1 MAFLRW
7 NARSGIAFLPDPA
20 MTGSSDFQ
28 ADAARHAVPSTRR
41 SQLAVASLFGA
52 LGFSYGT
59 WTSRLPAIKANLG
72 LSTSQVSVV
81 LLFAALGAIFSFP
94 VTAAALH
101 KLGSRGASLL
111 AGVLLA
117 VGLVALGLAPTWMV
131 ACGVMCVYGVL
142 ASTLDV
148 AMNAQGVE
156 VERATSQ
163 AVMSRLHAV
172 FSLGTMTGAL
182 FAWAILHV
190 TASVP
195 LHFAI
200 AALVVLAATWLP
212 RGGLIADAKPI
223 EGGTRSFALPR
234 GAALLIGAMAFLGM
248 IVEGSMVDWSTLYLT
263 QRANASQLVATWG
276 IFSLQ
281 GAMLVTRWFGD
292 RARVRWGARRLLF
305 GGSMLAC
312 VSLAAAL
319 AIGGVGPALVG
330 FALFGIG
337 VATVS
342 PCVYAAGAR
351 EGGVALAAV
360 MTLGSLGFLVGPL
373 VIGAVSQAANLT
385 WGMAV
390 VAAAALVL
398 AFLSRRVRWD

>member
-1 MAFLRW
+1 
-7 NARSGIAFLPDPA
+7 
-20 MTGSSDFQ
+20 MTGSSTFEP
-28 ADAARHAVPSTRR
+28 DAARVAASTRR

-59 WTSRLPAIKANLG
+59 WTSRLPAIKGNLG

-101 KLGSRGASLL
+101 KLGSRGASLV

-117 VGLVALGLAPTWMV
+117 MGLVIFGLAPTWAL
-131 ACGVMCVYGVL
+131 ACAVMCLYGVL
-142 ASTLDV
+142 ASTMDV

-156 VERATSQ
+156 VERATAQ
-163 AVMSRLHAV
+163 PVMSRLHAV
-172 FSLGTMTGAL
+172 FSLGTMAGAF
-182 FAWAILHV
+182 FASGITLV
-190 TASVP
+190 TTSVP
-195 LHFAI
+195 LHFVV
-200 AALVVLAATWLP
+200 AALIVLAAVLLP
-212 RGGLIADAKPI
+212 RAGLIADAKPI
-223 EGGTRSFALPR
+223 DGGTRSFALPR

-248 IVEGSMVDWSTLYLT
+248 IVEGSMVDWSTLYLKE
-263 QRANASQLVATWG
+263 RAGASQQMAPLG
-276 IFSLQ
+276 IASLQ
-281 GAMLVTRWFGD
+281 GTMLVTRWFGD
-292 RARVRWGARRLLF
+292 RARVRWGTRRLLF
-305 GGSMLAC
+305 GGSLIAG
-312 VSLAAAL
+312 VSLAVAL
-319 AIGGVGPALVG
+319 IVGGIVPALVG
-330 FALFGIG
+330 FALFGFG

-373 VIGAVSQAANLT
+373 LIGAVAQATNLS

-390 VAAAALVL
+390 VAAAAIAL
-398 AFLSRRVRWD
+398 AMLSRRVRWD

>member
-1 MAFLRW
+1 
-7 NARSGIAFLPDPA
+7 
-20 MTGSSDFQ
+20 MTGSSALDL
-28 ADAARHAVPSTRR
+28 DATRVAAATRR
-41 SQLAVASLFGA
+41 SQVAVGSLFGA

-72 LSTSQVSVV
+72 LSTPQVSVV

-111 AGVLLA
+111 SGVLLA
-117 VGLVALGLAPTWMV
+117 FGLVAFGLAPNWPL
-131 ACGVMCVYGVL
+131 ACIVMCLYGVL
-142 ASTLDV
+142 ASTMDV

-156 VERATSQ
+156 VERATAQ
-163 AVMSRLHAV
+163 PVMSRLHAL
-172 FSLGTMTGAL
+172 FSLGTMAGAF
-182 FAWAILHV
+182 FASGVTSV

-195 LHFAI
+195 LHFMVAAAI
-200 AALVVLAATWLP
+200 VLAAVLLP
-212 RGGLIADAKPI
+212 RAGLIADAKPI
-223 EGGTRSFALPR
+223 DGGTRSFALPR

-263 QRANASQLVATWG
+263 QRANATQQVAPLG
-276 IFSLQ
+276 IASLQ

-292 RARVRWGARRLLF
+292 MARTRWGARKLLF
-305 GGSMLAC
+305 GGSLLAGL
-312 VSLAAAL
+312 SLTAAL
-319 AIGGVGPALVG
+319 LIGGVVPALVA

-373 VIGAVSQAANLT
+373 VIGAVAQATNLT
-385 WGMAV
+385 WGMGV
-390 VAAAALVL
+390 VAAAAFAL
-398 AFLSRRVRWD
+398 ALMSRRVHWD

>member
-1 MAFLRW
+1 MTESSVLDTDT
-7 NARSGIAFLPDPA
+7 ARAGA
-20 MTGSSDFQ
+20 
-28 ADAARHAVPSTRR
+28 PSTRR

-111 AGVLLA
+111 SGVLLA
-117 VGLVALGLAPTWMV
+117 FGLVVFGLAPNWPL
-131 ACGVMCVYGVL
+131 ACIVMCLYGVL
-142 ASTLDV
+142 ASTMDV

-156 VERATSQ
+156 VEQATAQ
-163 AVMSRLHAV
+163 PVMSRLHAM
-172 FSLGTMTGAL
+172 FSLGTMAGAF
-182 FAWAILHV
+182 FASGITSV

-195 LHFAI
+195 IHFLVA
-200 AALVVLAATWLP
+200 AALVLAAVLLP
-212 RGGLIADAKPI
+212 RAGLIADAKPI
-223 EGGTRSFALPR
+223 DGGTRSFALPR

-263 QRANASQLVATWG
+263 QRANATQQVAPLG
-276 IFSLQ
+276 IASLQ

-292 RARVRWGARRLLF
+292 LARTRWGARRLLF
-305 GGSMLAC
+305 GGSLLAGL
-312 VSLAAAL
+312 SLTAAL
-319 AIGGVGPALVG
+319 LVGGVVPALVG

-373 VIGAVSQAANLT
+373 VIGAVAQATNLS
-385 WGMAV
+385 WGMGV
-390 VAAAALVL
+390 VATAAFALAL
-398 AFLSRRVRWD
+398 MSRRVRWD

>member
-1 MAFLRW
+1 
-7 NARSGIAFLPDPA
+7 
-20 MTGSSDFQ
+20 MTGPSAFD
-28 ADAARHAVPSTRR
+28 ADAARAGAVSTRR

-59 WTSRLPAIKANLG
+59 WTSRLPAIQVNLG

-117 VGLVALGLAPTWMV
+117 VGLVVLGLAPSWAL
-131 ACGVMCVYGVL
+131 ACAVMCLYGVL

-156 VERATSQ
+156 VERATGQ
-163 AVMSRLHAV
+163 PVMSRLHAV
-172 FSLGTMTGAL
+172 FSLGTMAGAF
-182 FAWAILHV
+182 FASAI
-190 TASVP
+190 TSATTSVP

-200 AALVVLAATWLP
+200 AALIVLAATWLP
-212 RGGLIADAKPI
+212 RGGLIADAKEI
-223 EGGTRSFALPR
+223 DAGTRSFALPR

-263 QRANASQLVATWG
+263 QRAGASQQVAPLG
-276 IFSLQ
+276 IASLQ
-281 GAMLVTRWFGD
+281 GTMLVTRWFGD
-292 RARVRWGARRLLF
+292 RARVRWGARKLLF
-305 GGSMLAC
+305 GGSLLAGL
-312 VSLAAAL
+312 SLAGAL
-319 AIGGVGPALVG
+319 LIGGVAPALVG
-330 FALFGIG
+330 FGLFGVG

-373 VIGAVSQAANLT
+373 VIGAVAQATNLS

-390 VAAAALVL
+390 VAAAAVML
-398 AFLSRRVRWD
+398 ALLSRRVRWD

>member
-1 MAFLRW
+1 
-7 NARSGIAFLPDPA
+7 
-20 MTGSSDFQ
+20 MTGPSAFE
-28 ADAARHAVPSTRR
+28 ADAVRIDAAATRR

-111 AGVLLA
+111 SGVLLA
-117 VGLVALGLAPTWMV
+117 VGLVAFGLAPGWAL
-131 ACGVMCVYGVL
+131 ACAVMCVYGVL
-142 ASTLDV
+142 ASTMDV

-156 VERATSQ
+156 VERATGQ
-163 AVMSRLHAV
+163 AVMSRLHAM
-172 FSLGTMTGAL
+172 FSLGTMAGAF
-182 FAWAILHV
+182 FASGIAGV
-190 TASVP
+190 TTSVP
-195 LHFAI
+195 LHFAV

-212 RGGLIADAKPI
+212 RAGLVADAKPVA
-223 EGGTRSFALPR
+223 GGTRSFALPR

-263 QRANASQLVATWG
+263 QRAGASQQIAPLG
-276 IFSLQ
+276 IASLQ
-281 GAMLVTRWFGD
+281 GTMLVTRWFGD
-292 RARVRWGARRLLF
+292 RARMRWGARKLLF
-305 GGSMLAC
+305 GGSLLAGA
-312 VSLAAAL
+312 SLAAAL
-319 AIGGVGPALVG
+319 LIGGVAPALVG
-330 FALFGIG
+330 FGLFGIG

-373 VIGAVSQAANLT
+373 VIGAVAQSTNLS

-398 AFLSRRVRWD
+398 ALLSRRVRWD

>member
-1 MAFLRW
+1 
-7 NARSGIAFLPDPA
+7 
-20 MTGSSDFQ
+20 MTGSSVFDS
-28 ADAARHAVPSTRR
+28 DAARDGGPSVRR

-72 LSTSQVSVV
+72 LSTSQVSVM
-81 LLFAALGAIFSFP
+81 LLCAALGAVFSFP

-111 AGVLLA
+111 SGGLLG
-117 VGLVALGLAPTWMV
+117 VGLVAFGLAPTWAL
-131 ACGVMCVYGVL
+131 ACAVMALYGVL
-142 ASTLDV
+142 ASTMDV

-156 VERATSQ
+156 IERSTEVP
-163 AVMSRLHAV
+163 VMSRLHAV
-172 FSLGTMTGAL
+172 FSLGTMAGAF
-182 FAWAILHV
+182 FASTITTL
-190 TASVP
+190 TTSVP
-195 LHFAI
+195 LHFAV
-200 AALVVLAATWLP
+200 AALVVLAAVLLP
-212 RGGLIADAKPI
+212 RTGLIADARTI
-223 EGGTRSFALPR
+223 DGGTRSFALPR

-248 IVEGSMVDWSTLYLT
+248 IAEGSMVDWSTLYLKE
-263 QRANASQLVATWG
+263 RAGASQQVAPLG
-276 IFSLQ
+276 IASLQ

-292 RARVRWGARRLLF
+292 RARARWGARRLLI
-305 GGSMLAC
+305 GGSLLAGA
-312 VSLAAAL
+312 SLAAAL
-319 AIGGVGPALVG
+319 LAGGIAPALVG
-330 FALFGIG
+330 FGLFGIG

-373 VIGAVSQAANLT
+373 VIGAVAQATNLS

-390 VAAAALVL
+390 VAASAIAL
-398 AFLSRRVRWD
+398 AMLSRRVRWD

>member
-1 MAFLRW
+1 
-7 NARSGIAFLPDPA
+7 
-20 MTGSSDFQ
+20 MTGSSAFDS
-28 ADAARHAVPSTRR
+28 DAARAGAVSVRR

-81 LLFAALGAIFSFP
+81 LLCAALGAVFSFP

-111 AGVLLA
+111 SGGLLGV
-117 VGLVALGLAPTWMV
+117 GPVAFGLAPTWAL
-131 ACGVMCVYGVL
+131 ACAVMGVYGVL
-142 ASTLDV
+142 ASTMDV

-156 VERATSQ
+156 VERATDVP
-163 AVMSRLHAV
+163 VMSRLHAV
-172 FSLGTMTGAL
+172 FSLGTMAGAF
-182 FAWAILHV
+182 FASTITTL
-190 TASVP
+190 TTSVP
-195 LHFAI
+195 LHFAV
-200 AALVVLAATWLP
+200 AALVVLAAVLLP
-212 RGGLIADAKPI
+212 RAGLIADARPI
-223 EGGTRSFALPR
+223 DGGTRSFALPR

-248 IVEGSMVDWSTLYLT
+248 IAEGSMVDWSTLYLKE
-263 QRANASQLVATWG
+263 RAGASQQVAPLG
-276 IFSLQ
+276 IASLQ
-281 GAMLVTRWFGD
+281 GAMLITRWFGD
-292 RARVRWGARRLLF
+292 RARARWGARRLLF
-305 GGSMLAC
+305 GGSLLAGA
-312 VSLAAAL
+312 SLAAAL
-319 AIGGVGPALVG
+319 LAGGIAPALVG
-330 FALFGIG
+330 FGLFGIG

-373 VIGAVSQAANLT
+373 VIGAVAQATNLS

-390 VAAAALVL
+390 VAASAIAL
-398 AFLSRRVRWD
+398 AMLSRRVRWD

>member
-1 MAFLRW
+1 M
-7 NARSGIAFLPDPA
+7 S
-20 MTGSSDFQ
+20 GSSAFDS
-28 ADAARHAVPSTRR
+28 DAARVVPSVLG

-81 LLFAALGAIFSFP
+81 LLFAALGSIFSFP

-101 KLGSRGASLL
+101 KLGSRGASLWS
-111 AGVLLA
+111 GGLLA
-117 VGLVALGLAPTWMV
+117 IGLVAFGLAPTWAV
-131 ACGVMCVYGVL
+131 ACAVMCLYGVL
-142 ASTLDV
+142 ASTMDV

-156 VERATSQ
+156 VERAT
-163 AVMSRLHAV
+163 AVPVMSRLHAV
-172 FSLGTMTGAL
+172 FSLGTMAGAF
-182 FAWAILHV
+182 FASTV
-190 TASVP
+190 TTFTTSVP
-195 LHFAI
+195 LHFVVAAAI
-200 AALVVLAATWLP
+200 VLAAVMLP
-212 RGGLIADAKPI
+212 RAGLIADAKAVDP
-223 EGGTRSFALPR
+223 GTRSFALPR

-248 IVEGSMVDWSTLYLT
+248 IAEGSMVDWSTLYLKE
-263 QRANASQLVATWG
+263 RAGASQQVEPLG
-276 IFSLQ
+276 IASLQ

-305 GGSMLAC
+305 GGSLLAGL
-312 VSLAAAL
+312 SLVAAL
-319 AIGGVGPALVG
+319 LIGGIAPALVG
-330 FALFGIG
+330 FGLFGIG

-373 VIGAVSQAANLT
+373 VIGAVAQATNLS
-385 WGMAV
+385 WGMGV
-390 VAAAALVL
+390 VAAAAIAL
-398 AFLSRRVRWD
+398 AVLSRRVRWD

>member
-1 MAFLRW
+1 MSRSNPFVPPLNPDAEP
-7 NARSGIAFLPDPA
+7 ARR
-20 MTGSSDFQ
+20 
-28 ADAARHAVPSTRR
+28 AAIRR

-101 KLGSRGASLL
+101 RMGSRGASLL
-111 AGVLLA
+111 SGGLLA
-117 VGLVALGLAPTWMV
+117 GGLVVLGLAPNWIF
-131 ACGVMCVYGVL
+131 ACGVMCLYGVI
-142 ASTLDV
+142 ASTMDV

-156 VERATSQ
+156 VERATQ
-163 AVMSRLHAV
+163 EPVMSRLHAV
-172 FSLGTMTGAL
+172 FSLGTMSGAF
-182 FAWAILHV
+182 FASGITSV
-190 TASVP
+190 TTSVP
-195 LHFAI
+195 LHFAV
-200 AALVVLAATWLP
+200 AAGVVLAAVLLP
-212 RGGLIADAKPI
+212 RAGLIADAKPI

-248 IVEGSMVDWSTLYLT
+248 IAEGSMVDWSTLYLRERT
-263 QRANASQLVATWG
+263 GASQQVAPLG
-276 IFSLQ
+276 IASLQ

-292 RARVRWGARRLLF
+292 RARVRWGARKLLF
-305 GGSMLAC
+305 AGSLLAG
-312 VSLAAAL
+312 VSLAVAL
-319 AIGGVGPALVG
+319 VLGGVVPALVALG
-330 FALFGIG
+330 LFGVG

-360 MTLGSLGFLVGPL
+360 MTLGSLGFLIGPL
-373 VIGAVSQAANLT
+373 LIGAVSQATNLS
-385 WGMAV
+385 WGLSV
-390 VAAAALVL
+390 VAAAAFAL
-398 AFLSRRVRWD
+398 ALLSRRVRWD

>member
-1 MAFLRW
+1 
-7 NARSGIAFLPDPA
+7 
-20 MTGSSDFQ
+20 MTGSSALDL
-28 ADAARHAVPSTRR
+28 DATHVAAATRR
-41 SQLAVASLFGA
+41 SQLAVGSLFGA

-94 VTAAALH
+94 VTAVALH

-111 AGVLLA
+111 SGVLLA
-117 VGLVALGLAPTWMV
+117 FGLVAFGLAPNWPL
-131 ACGVMCVYGVL
+131 ACIVMCLYGVL
-142 ASTLDV
+142 ASTMDV

-156 VERATSQ
+156 VERATAQ
-163 AVMSRLHAV
+163 PVMSRLHAL
-172 FSLGTMTGAL
+172 FSLGTMAGAF
-182 FAWAILHV
+182 FASGITSV

-195 LHFAI
+195 LHFMVAAAI
-200 AALVVLAATWLP
+200 VLAAVLLP
-212 RGGLIADAKPI
+212 RAGLIADAKPI
-223 EGGTRSFALPR
+223 DGGTRSFALPR

-263 QRANASQLVATWG
+263 QRANATQQVAPLG
-276 IFSLQ
+276 IASLQ

-292 RARVRWGARRLLF
+292 MARTRWGARKLLF
-305 GGSMLAC
+305 GGSLLAGL
-312 VSLAAAL
+312 SLTAAL
-319 AIGGVGPALVG
+319 LIGGVVPALVG

-360 MTLGSLGFLVGPL
+360 MTLGALGFLVGPL
-373 VIGAVSQAANLT
+373 VIGAVAQATNLT
-385 WGMAV
+385 WGMGV
-390 VAAAALVL
+390 VAAAAFAL
-398 AFLSRRVRWD
+398 ALMSRRVHWD

>member
-1 MAFLRW
+1 
-7 NARSGIAFLPDPA
+7 
-20 MTGSSDFQ
+20 MTGPSAFE
-28 ADAARHAVPSTRR
+28 ADAARVDAVATRR

-94 VTAAALH
+94 VTAAALNR
-101 KLGSRGASLL
+101 LGSRGASLL
-111 AGVLLA
+111 SGVLLA
-117 VGLVALGLAPTWMV
+117 VGLVALGLAPSWAT

-156 VERATSQ
+156 VERATAQ
-163 AVMSRLHAV
+163 PVMSRLHAV
-172 FSLGTMTGAL
+172 FSLGTMAGAF
-182 FAWAILHV
+182 FASGIANV
-190 TASVP
+190 TTSVP
-195 LHFAI
+195 LHFAV
-200 AALVVLAATWLP
+200 AALIVLAATWLP
-212 RGGLIADAKPI
+212 RAGLIADAKEI
-223 EGGTRSFALPR
+223 DAGTRSFALPR

-263 QRANASQLVATWG
+263 QRAGASQQVAPLG
-276 IFSLQ
+276 IASLQ
-281 GAMLVTRWFGD
+281 GTMLVTRWFGD
-292 RARVRWGARRLLF
+292 RARMRWGARKLLF
-305 GGSMLAC
+305 GGSLLAGL
-312 VSLAAAL
+312 SLAAAL
-319 AIGGVGPALVG
+319 LIGGVAPALVG
-330 FALFGIG
+330 FGLFGIG

-373 VIGAVSQAANLT
+373 VIGAVAQATNLS

-390 VAAAALVL
+390 VAAAAIAL
-398 AFLSRRVRWD
+398 ALMSRRVRWD

>member
-1 MAFLRW
+1 
-7 NARSGIAFLPDPA
+7 
-20 MTGSSDFQ
+20 MTGPSAFD
-28 ADAARHAVPSTRR
+28 ADAARAGAASTRR

-59 WTSRLPAIKANLG
+59 WTSRLPAIQANLG

-117 VGLVALGLAPTWMV
+117 VGLVVLGLAPSWAV
-131 ACGVMCVYGVL
+131 ACAVMCLYGVL

-156 VERATSQ
+156 VERATGKP
-163 AVMSRLHAV
+163 VMSRLHAV
-172 FSLGTMTGAL
+172 FSLGTMAGAF
-182 FAWAILHV
+182 FASAI
-190 TASVP
+190 TSATTSVP

-200 AALVVLAATWLP
+200 AALIVLAATWLP
-212 RGGLIADAKPI
+212 RGGLIADAKEI
-223 EGGTRSFALPR
+223 DAGTRSFALPR

-263 QRANASQLVATWG
+263 QRAGASQQVAPLG
-276 IFSLQ
+276 IASLQ
-281 GAMLVTRWFGD
+281 GTMLVTRWFGD
-292 RARVRWGARRLLF
+292 RARVRWGARKLLF
-305 GGSMLAC
+305 GGSLLAGL
-312 VSLAAAL
+312 SLAGAL
-319 AIGGVGPALVG
+319 LIGGVAPALVG
-330 FALFGIG
+330 FGLFGVG

-373 VIGAVSQAANLT
+373 VIGTVAQATNLS

-390 VAAAALVL
+390 VAAAAVML
-398 AFLSRRVRWD
+398 ALLSRRVRWD

>member
-1 MAFLRW
+1 
-7 NARSGIAFLPDPA
+7 
-20 MTGSSDFQ
+20 MTGPSAFDSDT
-28 ADAARHAVPSTRR
+28 ARAGAPSVRR

-81 LLFAALGAIFSFP
+81 LLSAAIGSILSFP

-111 AGVLLA
+111 TGCLIP
-117 VGLVALGLAPTWMV
+117 VGLVALSLAPSWLL
-131 ACGVMCVYGVL
+131 ACVVMCLYGVV
-142 ASTLDV
+142 ASTMDV

-156 VERATSQ
+156 VERATGVP
-163 AVMSRLHAV
+163 VMSRLHAA
-172 FSLGTMTGAL
+172 FSLGTWAGAF
-182 FAWAILHV
+182 FAFCI
-190 TASVP
+190 TDFSASVP
-195 LHFAI
+195 LHFI
-200 AALVVLAATWLP
+200 VAALIVLAATLLP
-212 RGGLIADAKPI
+212 RAGLIADAKAI
-223 EGGTRSFALPR
+223 DAGTRSFTLPR
-234 GAALLIGAMAFLGM
+234 GAALLIGAMAFLAM
-248 IVEGSMVDWSTLYLT
+248 IAEGSMADWSTLYLKERAGAT
-263 QRANASQLVATWG
+263 QQVATLG
-276 IFSLQ
+276 IASLQ

-292 RARVRWGARRLLF
+292 RARVRWGARKLLF
-305 GGSMLAC
+305 GGSLLAGL
-312 VSLAAAL
+312 SLAAAL
-319 AIGGVGPALVG
+319 VIGGVWPALVG

-360 MTLGSLGFLVGPL
+360 MTFGSMGFLVAPP
-373 VIGAVSQAANLT
+373 VIGAVAQATNLS

-390 VAAAALVL
+390 VAAAAIAL
-398 AFLSRRVRWD
+398 AMLSRRVRWD

>member
-1 MAFLRW
+1 
-7 NARSGIAFLPDPA
+7 
-20 MTGSSDFQ
+20 MTGSSTFDS
-28 ADAARHAVPSTRR
+28 DATRVTAATTRR

-101 KLGSRGASLL
+101 KLGSRGASL
-111 AGVLLA
+111 ASGTLLA
-117 VGLVALGLAPTWMV
+117 IGLVVFGLAPTWAL
-131 ACGVMCVYGVL
+131 ACVVMGLYGVL
-142 ASTLDV
+142 ASTMDV

-156 VERATSQ
+156 VERATAQ
-163 AVMSRLHAV
+163 PVMSRLHAM
-172 FSLGTMTGAL
+172 FSLGTMAGAF
-182 FAWAILHV
+182 FASGITTL
-190 TASVP
+190 TTSVP
-195 LHFAI
+195 VHFVVAAAI
-200 AALVVLAATWLP
+200 VLAAVLLP
-212 RGGLIADAKPI
+212 RAGLIADAKPVD
-223 EGGTRSFALPR
+223 GGTRSFSWPH

-248 IVEGSMVDWSTLYLT
+248 IVEGSMVDWSTLYLKE
-263 QRANASQLVATWG
+263 RAGASQQMAPLG
-276 IFSLQ
+276 IASLQ
-281 GAMLVTRWFGD
+281 GTMLVTRWFGD
-292 RARVRWGARRLLF
+292 RARVRWGARKLLF
-305 GGSMLAC
+305 GGSLLAGL
-312 VSLAAAL
+312 SLAAAL
-319 AIGGVGPALVG
+319 VIGGLAPALAG

-373 VIGAVSQAANLT
+373 VIGAVAQATNLS

-390 VAAAALVL
+390 VAVAAFALAL
-398 AFLSRRVRWD
+398 LSRCVRWD

>member
-1 MAFLRW
+1 
-7 NARSGIAFLPDPA
+7 
-20 MTGSSDFQ
+20 MTGPSAFE
-28 ADAARHAVPSTRR
+28 ADAARADAAATRR

-59 WTSRLPAIKANLG
+59 WTSRLPAIKANLA

-111 AGVLLA
+111 SGVLLA
-117 VGLVALGLAPTWMV
+117 VGLVVFGLAPSWPV
-131 ACGVMCVYGVL
+131 ACAVMCVYGVL

-156 VERATSQ
+156 VERATAQ
-163 AVMSRLHAV
+163 PVMSRLHAV
-172 FSLGTMTGAL
+172 FSLGTMAGAF
-182 FAWAILHV
+182 FASGITSV
-190 TASVP
+190 TSSVP
-195 LHFAI
+195 LHFAV
-200 AALVVLAATWLP
+200 AALVVLAATLLP
-212 RGGLIADAKPI
+212 RAGLIADAKPI
-223 EGGTRSFALPR
+223 AGGTRSFALPR

-248 IVEGSMVDWSTLYLT
+248 IVEGSMVDWSTLYLKE
-263 QRANASQLVATWG
+263 RAGASQQIAPLG
-276 IFSLQ
+276 IASLQ
-281 GAMLVTRWFGD
+281 GTMLVTRWFGD
-292 RARVRWGARRLLF
+292 RARARWGARRLLF
-305 GGSMLAC
+305 GGSLLAGA
-312 VSLAAAL
+312 SLAAAL
-319 AIGGVGPALVG
+319 LIGGVAPALVG
-330 FALFGIG
+330 FGLFGIG

-373 VIGAVSQAANLT
+373 VIGAVAQATNLS

-390 VAAAALVL
+390 VAAAAMVL
-398 AFLSRRVRWD
+398 ALLSRRVRWD